1 MVGNFEERGN
11 GSVGH
16 EYYALAHML
25 YLKNV
30 PLFLVQ
36 QVVCSHRQLGQSR
49 QHSCSRIIKLSAIEV
64 DVIT

>member
-1 MVGNFEERGN
+1 MKEEQVLMAASLLGNFEERGN

-25 YLKNV
+25 CLKNV

-36 QVVCSHRQLGQSR
+36 KVVCSYRQLR
-49 QHSCSRIIKLSAIEV
+49 
-64 DVIT
+64 